1 VGVGTVGSVGTYTY
15 LYIHLLNTSKFY
27 FNKFTS
33 FGLSRFRTSRLIC
46 TFVSLLS
53 ISIGINIKNMIH
65 KKTRTFI
72 PADLEIKWENLEPLY
87 KDLVN
92 RPINSVEDLE
102 HWLHERSEL
111 EAALEEDFA
120 WRYIRMTCDTNNE
133 GLLQAFQYFATDIE
147 PQTASYSNELNK
159 KLVASEYLDKLDNAK
174 YYVYLRGVKKSLELF
189 RESNIP
195 VQTQIQVEQQKYQSI
210 SGAMSVHIGDKEYTL
225 EQASVFLKDT
235 DRSKRQEVWEKITAR
250 RLQEKDKLDELFDHL
265 RTLRHQVAVNA
276 GFDNFRDYMFQALGR
291 FDYTPQDCYAFHE
304 AIETEIVPILRE
316 HAHQRKEALGVSEL
330 RPWDMDVNTSG
341 KPALKPFNSGEELI
355 EKTIQCFSNI
365 NRYLGE
371 RLEIMKDNNLF
382 DVESRKGK
390 APGGYNYPLS
400 ETGAPFIFMN
410 SANTFRDLTT
420 MVHEGGHAVHT
431 FLTADLELNDFKH
444 CPSEVAELASMS
456 MELISMDNWNV
467 FFDNEEDLKRAKRD
481 QLVDV
486 LKTLPWV
493 AVVDQF
499 QHWIY
504 TNPNHTAQQRTE
516 AWVQIYEPFGA
527 GFADWSGLEVA
538 EANLWQKQLHIFE
551 IPFYYIE
558 YGMAQLGA
566 IAVWKNYKE
575 NPEKALQQYLDAL
588 KLGYTMTIKEIYET
602 AGIKFDFSAGY
613 VKELAAFVK
622 AEIEKL

>member
-1 VGVGTVGSVGTYTY
+1 MGMTFLHCYGLPAFQTFLTNLHICISA
-15 LYIHLLNTSKFY
+15 HLH
-27 FNKFTS
+27 
-33 FGLSRFRTSRLIC
+33 
-46 TFVSLLS
+46 
-53 ISIGINIKNMIH
+53 IKTMIH
-65 KKTRTFI
+65 KKTRTYI
-72 PADLEIKWENLEPLY
+72 PAGFEIKWESLEPLY
-87 KDLVN
+87 TELRD
-92 RPINSVEDLE
+92 RSINSIADLE
-102 HWLHERSEL
+102 KWLHDRSEV

-120 WRYIRMTCDTNNE
+120 WRYIRMTCDTTSE
-133 GLLQAFQYFATDIE
+133 ELLQNFQYFATEIE
-147 PQTASYSNELNK
+147 PKIAPFSNDLNK
-159 KLVASEYLDKLDNAK
+159 KLVDSPWVDKLDHKK
-174 YYVYLRGVKKSLELF
+174 YFIYLRGIKKSLELF
-189 RESNIP
+189 RKENIP
-195 VQTQIQVEQQKYQSI
+195 LQTEIQVEQQKYQSI
-210 SGAMSVHIGDKEYTL
+210 TGAMSVHIGDKEFTL

-235 DRSKRQEVWEKITAR
+235 DRAKRQEVWEKITER
-250 RLQEKDKLDELFDHL
+250 RLQDKDQLDKLFDHL
-265 RTLRHQVAVNA
+265 RELRHKVALNA
-276 GFDNFRDYMFQALGR
+276 EFENFRDYMFQALGR

-304 AIETEIVPILRE
+304 AIEKEIVPILHE
-316 HAHQRKEALGVSEL
+316 QAEKRKAALKLDSL
-330 RPWDMDVNTSG
+330 KPWDMDVDISG
-341 KPALKPFNSGEELI
+341 KPALNPFNGGNELI
-355 EKTIQCFSNI
+355 EKSIQCFSNI

-456 MELISMDNWNV
+456 MELISMDNWDV
-467 FFDNEEDLKRAKRD
+467 YFDNEEDLKRAKRD
-481 QLVDV
+481 QLFDV

-504 TNPNHTAQQRTE
+504 TNPDHTDAERTE
-516 AWVQIYEPFGA
+516 AWIQIYEPFGA
-527 GFADWSGLEVA
+527 GFVDWSDHKEA
-538 EANLWQKQLHIFE
+538 ENNLWQKQLHIFE
-551 IPFYYIE
+551 VPFYYIE

-575 NPEKALQQYLDAL
+575 NPEKGLKQYLEAL
-588 KLGYTMTIKEIYET
+588 KLGYTKTIKEIYET

-622 AEIEKL
+622 AEMDKL

>member
-1 VGVGTVGSVGTYTY
+1 
-15 LYIHLLNTSKFY
+15 
-27 FNKFTS
+27 
-33 FGLSRFRTSRLIC
+33 
-46 TFVSLLS
+46 
-53 ISIGINIKNMIH
+53 MIH
-65 KKTRTFI
+65 KKTRTYI
-72 PADLEIKWENLEPLY
+72 PEGFEIKWESLEPLY
-87 KDLVN
+87 TELRD
-92 RPINSVEDLE
+92 REINSVQELE
-102 HWLHERSEL
+102 KWLHDRSEV

-120 WRYIRMTCDTNNE
+120 WRYIRMTCDTNSE
-133 GLLQAFQYFATDIE
+133 ELLQNFQYFATEIE
-147 PQTASYSNELNK
+147 PKIAPYSNELNK
-159 KLVASEYLDKLDNAK
+159 KLVASNWVDKLDHDK
-174 YYVYLRGVKKSLELF
+174 YFIYLRGVKKSLELF
-189 RESNIP
+189 REENIP
-195 VQTQIQVEQQKYQSI
+195 LQTEIQVEQQKYQSI
-210 SGAMSVHIGDKEYTL
+210 TGSMSVHIGEKEFTL

-235 DRSKRQEVWEKITAR
+235 DRAKRQEVWEKITER
-250 RLQEKDKLDELFDHL
+250 RLKDKDKLDRLFDKL
-265 RTLRHQVAVNA
+265 RELRHKVALNA
-276 GFDNFRDYMFQALGR
+276 DFENFRDYMFQALGR

-304 AIETEIVPILRE
+304 AIEKEIVPILRE
-316 HAHQRKEALGVSEL
+316 QAEKRKAALNLSSL
-330 RPWDMDVNTSG
+330 KPWDMDVDISG

-355 EKTIQCFSNI
+355 EKSIQCFGNI

-456 MELISMDNWNV
+456 MELISMDNWDV
-467 FFDNEEDLKRAKRD
+467 YFDNEEDLKRAKRD
-481 QLVDV
+481 QLFDV

-504 TNPNHTAQQRTE
+504 TNPNHTDAQRTE
-516 AWVQIYEPFGA
+516 AWLQIYEPFGA
-527 GFADWSGLEVA
+527 GFADWEGQKQA
-538 EANLWQKQLHIFE
+538 EKNLWQKQLHIFE
-551 IPFYYIE
+551 VPFYYIE

-575 NPEKALQQYLDAL
+575 NPEKGLRQYLDAL
-588 KLGYTMTIKEIYET
+588 KLGYTKTIKEIYET
-602 AGIKFDFSAGY
+602 AGIKFDFSAAY
-613 VKELAAFVK
+613 VKELAEFVK
-622 AEIEKL
+622 GEMDKL